1 MLNQDGVTVVFLFSF
16 QKYLQYFHIGCKFP
30 HYSADCTTGVWMGH
44 QEKTKDF
51 VTWHGQAVTKHPWW
65 LAASSQ
71 PLFFC
76 WQSLL
81 PKTTV
86 GPLSLKMLK
95 TQLDMTWTT
104 SRNVILALL
113 WGGSWTA
120 WLLEVPCN
128 LNHPQFL
135 CLQNTGPFWSATYSG
150 RRNAIPKSYWEVYK
164 PKTFLFTRIWGGK
177 KETSK
182 GDGTCTGL
190 GNHGLVYL
198 LKLIPST
205 SKELPWINS
214 RCLVLEKRG
223 SIINTVMQASC
234 FKWSIFPPLF

>member
-1 MLNQDGVTVVFLFSF
+1 MLDQDGVTVVYLFSF

-30 HYSADCTTGVWMGH
+30 HYSADCTTGVWTGH
-44 QEKTKDF
+44 QKKTKDF

-128 LNHPQFL
+128 LTIPNFSAYRTLDHFGVPHTVEGEMQYQSLTEKFINPKHS
-135 CLQNTGPFWSATYSG
+135 CLPRYD
-150 RRNAIPKSYWEVYK
+150 E
-164 PKTFLFTRIWGGK
+164 GK
-177 KETSK
+177 KK
-182 GDGTCTGL
+182 PQKVMAL
-190 GNHGLVYL
+190 G
-198 LKLIPST
+198 
-205 SKELPWINS
+205 
-214 RCLVLEKRG
+214 
-223 SIINTVMQASC
+223 QAWEIMAW
-234 FKWSIFPPLF
+234 FIFWNLSPVHPRSYHE